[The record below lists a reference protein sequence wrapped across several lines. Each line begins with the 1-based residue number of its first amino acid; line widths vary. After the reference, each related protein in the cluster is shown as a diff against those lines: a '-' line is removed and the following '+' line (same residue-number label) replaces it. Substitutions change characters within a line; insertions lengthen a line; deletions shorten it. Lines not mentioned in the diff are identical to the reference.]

1 MAMIASS
8 TGIGGLVIPFIMTGV
23 NQKLGASWYASI
35 CVWALKQ
42 SNPNDESPLRT
53 FRIMGLIFLVFNLSA
68 CLLVRERTQIKSKL
82 TGMGDF
88 FQPALYKDGTFS
100 LWAAAALFQ
109 ILYLFIPLFF
119 VPCK

>member
-1 MAMIASS
+1 
-8 TGIGGLVIPFIMTGV
+8 
-23 NQKLGASWYASI
+23 
-35 CVWALKQ
+35 
-42 SNPNDESPLRT
+42 
-53 FRIMGLIFLVFNLSA
+53 MGLIFLVFNLSA

-119 VPCK
+119 VPCE

>member
-1 MAMIASS
+1 
-8 TGIGGLVIPFIMTGV
+8 
-23 NQKLGASWYASI
+23 
-35 CVWALKQ
+35 
-42 SNPNDESPLRT
+42 
-53 FRIMGLIFLVFNLSA
+53 MGLIFLVFNLSA

-82 TGMGDF
+82 TGMGDI
-88 FQPALYKDGTFS
+88 FQPALYKNGLFS